1 MIAFE
6 TDFRI
11 EFSLLLTQLG
21 HPRPPKIGYQKSLGG
36 TPIPSKSNKI
46 PTWPKTDLKMH
57 LAPLLNRKMGPTW
70 PQHSSLDGPRGPPR
84 QEKSISRDKKGFC
97 HINFFSPQNVGV
109 GGMGV
114 SH

>member
-1 MIAFE
+1 MIAIE

-21 HPRPPKIGYQKSLGG
+21 HPIPPKIGYQKSLGG

-70 PQHSSLDGPRGPPR
+70 PQHNSLDVPRAG
-84 QEKSISRDKKGFC
+84 QEGFC
-97 HINFFSPQNVGV
+97 HIHFFSPRNVGV

>member
-21 HPRPPKIGYQKSLGG
+21 HPRPPKIGYQKSPGG

-46 PTWPKTDLKMH
+46 PTWPKADLKMH
-57 LAPLLNRKMGPTW
+57 LAPLLNRKMGPNIAPLTAQET
-70 PQHSSLDGPRGPPR
+70 PQ
-84 QEKSISRDKKGFC
+84 DKKNQSRGTKRVL
-97 HINFFSPQNVGV
+97 P
-109 GGMGV
+109 
-114 SH
+114 